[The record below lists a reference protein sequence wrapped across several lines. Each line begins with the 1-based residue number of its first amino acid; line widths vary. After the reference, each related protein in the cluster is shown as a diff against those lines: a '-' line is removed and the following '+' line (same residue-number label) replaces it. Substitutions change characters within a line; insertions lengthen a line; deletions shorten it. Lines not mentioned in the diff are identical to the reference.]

1 MLQRTLTAF
10 GLRVA
15 GAVIWL
21 GYAFWLARAL
31 SAEDFGVTFYIITMA
46 TLGAGLVASG
56 YASAMLR
63 LGAPAWSQGRIADL
77 RRLLM
82 RGLLA
87 AAGGTAVLA
96 ALLWVGAQI
105 TPNNLIY
112 ASPSLPWFLVIMV
125 AASAMI
131 QLLANGYRATND
143 LVTAVLSTSLFRVG
157 VPLILTAGFTLWVQL
172 DAAVAAAGFAI
183 GTASVAIIMAV
194 ALARRI
200 ARGPNVERGQNTG
213 ALSGPETV
221 PVMQGSERRT
231 IGWLWVVGLARI
243 LSQNADALLIGS
255 LLGAAEAGLYLA
267 AKRVA
272 AMIELVA
279 DAVRL
284 TAGPRFAV
292 LFAHD
297 PSGVDFRR
305 AVAKAN
311 LLFLILVGTACMCLA
326 IIGWPVLALF
336 GPDFTAAYP
345 VLLILIASV
354 ASFAIFGPVGLL
366 MNMSRLERPRAIVTI
381 GGGILSC
388 TGVLL
393 LVPLDGP
400 FGGMNGAAIT
410 ITTASYVT
418 NALSSLIIYREL
430 GLPPAIIDRDA
441 YRLLRRGGIKG
452 LRAAMTRKRASKDDP
467 KD

>member
-1 MLQRTLTAF
+1 MLERTLTAF

-21 GYAFWLARAL
+21 GYAFWLARVL

-46 TLGAGLVASG
+46 TLGAGLVTSG
-56 YASAMLR
+56 YAAAMLR

-96 ALLWVGAQI
+96 TLLWVGAQL

-112 ASPSLPWFLVIMV
+112 ASPNLPWFLVVMV

-131 QLLANGYRATND
+131 QLLANGYLATND
-143 LVTAVLSTSLFRVG
+143 LVTAVLSTSLLRVG
-157 VPLILTAGFTLWVQL
+157 VPLALTAGLAVWVQL
-172 DAAVAAAGFAI
+172 DAAAAVAGFAI

-200 ARGPNVERGQNTG
+200 ARGPKVM
-213 ALSGPETV
+213 SGPETV
-221 PVMQGSERRT
+221 PAMQSSERRT

-255 LLGAAEAGLYLA
+255 LLGAVEAGLYLA

-272 AMIELVA
+272 AMIDLVA

-292 LFAHD
+292 LFARD

-305 AVAKAN
+305 AVAEAN

-345 VLLILIASV
+345 VLLILIAGV

-366 MNMSRLERPRAIVTI
+366 MTMSRLERARAMVTI

-388 TGVLL
+388 AGVLL

-410 ITTASYVT
+410 IATASYVT

-430 GLPPAIIDRDA
+430 GLPPAIIDGDA
-441 YRLLRRGGIKG
+441 YRLLRRAGING
-452 LRAAMTRKRASKDDP
+452 LRAAMTRKRVSKDDA